1 MSNTSSNSARE
12 GGETNVIDRNIDELL
27 KRRAE
32 EDRSLT
38 LQDRISDTITR
49 FSGSMAFVYIHL
61 SIFAMWVAI
70 NKSWLAIMP
79 PWDPSLVILA
89 MAASVEAIFI
99 STFVLISQNKMA
111 ARAEKR
117 AELNLHI
124 SLLAEHET
132 TKLIALIAAIADHLG
147 ISTELADEE
156 IKELKENV
164 SPETVLKKME
174 GRPSSNYK

>member
-1 MSNTSSNSARE
+1 MSSTSGNSAHE

-32 EDRSLT
+32 EDRGLT

-49 FSGSMAFVYIHL
+49 FAGSMAFVYIHL
-61 SIFAMWVAI
+61 GIFGMWVVI
-70 NKSWLAIMP
+70 NEGWLELMP

-89 MAASVEAIFI
+89 MVASVEAIFI

-111 ARAEKR
+111 VRAEKR

-156 IKELKENV
+156 IKELKESV

-174 GRPSSNYK
+174 RRPSWI